1 MEIISSVLA
10 GPRSREDVLR
20 HTYYSVLFNTKE
32 DVLMADGLV
41 QYPLN
46 KPMVLLS
53 WLENV
58 KSLFSWLVFFLTI
71 MLGKRNRFFFLRR
84 RKTNKNYPFNASYFS
99 VISKIMYQFSKR
111 V

>member
-71 MLGKRNRFFFLRR
+71 MLGKRNRFFFPATQ
-84 RKTNKNYPFNASYFS
+84 KNKQKLSF
-99 VISKIMYQFSKR
+99 
-111 V
+111 